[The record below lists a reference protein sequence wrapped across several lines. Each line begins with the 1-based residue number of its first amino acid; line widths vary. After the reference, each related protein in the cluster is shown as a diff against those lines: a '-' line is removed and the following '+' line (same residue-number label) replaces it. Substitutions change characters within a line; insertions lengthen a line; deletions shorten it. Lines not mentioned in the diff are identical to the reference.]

1 VTGETG
7 PPGNPDHVCG
17 AHQAAVLGVAAGATF
32 GLTAALM
39 KGMTSTFSYG
49 LGALLVGW
57 QLYGMIE
64 SGVLGMFLLQSAMNA
79 GRLIAAQ
86 PALTL
91 TDPIVSILWGTL
103 VFHEAVR
110 GGWFILPT
118 VVSGLVVAAA
128 VIALARSPLLARES

>member
-1 VTGETG
+1 
-7 PPGNPDHVCG
+7 
-17 AHQAAVLGVAAGATF
+17 VLGVAAGATF

>member
-1 VTGETG
+1 
-7 PPGNPDHVCG
+7 
-17 AHQAAVLGVAAGATF
+17 
-32 GLTAALM
+32 M
-39 KGMTSTFSYG
+39 KGMTSTFSRG

-57 QLYGMIE
+57 QLYGMIA

-91 TDPIVSILWGTL
+91 TDPIVSILWGIL
-103 VFHEAVR
+103 VFREAVR

-118 VVSGLVVAAA
+118 VVSGLVVTAA
-128 VIALARSPLLARES
+128 VIALARSPLLARGS